1 MKRFGLKERE
11 IGVIRDVA
19 TRFPTVECVLIF
31 GSRAKG
37 TEKIG
42 SDVDLAIKGERVT
55 PEQVLELKDLLEE
68 ETLIPYFFD
77 ILHYNTLQNPALK
90 SHIDRVG
97 KPIYQRASIL

>member
-1 MKRFGLKERE
+1 
-11 IGVIRDVA
+11 
-19 TRFPTVECVLIF
+19 LIF

-42 SDVDLAIKGERVT
+42 SDVDLAVKEERVT

-77 ILHYNTLQNPALK
+77 ILHYNTSRIP
-90 SHIDRVG
+90 
-97 KPIYQRASIL
+97 P

>member
-1 MKRFGLKERE
+1 M
-11 IGVIRDVA
+11 
-19 TRFPTVECVLIF
+19 
-31 GSRAKG
+31 
-37 TEKIG
+37 
-42 SDVDLAIKGERVT
+42 T

-97 KPIYQRASIL
+97 KPIYQRASTL